1 MTSSGHPVK
10 FRHMIAY
17 RFIAKVSDS
26 GVIQIPQISSL
37 SDQEVEIIILPKAVL
52 MDKPTKAMA
61 FVEKWA
67 GFLTAADSHDEK
79 LSYLSEKYR

>member
-1 MTSSGHPVK
+1 
-10 FRHMIAY
+10 
-17 RFIAKVSDS
+17 
-26 GVIQIPQISSL
+26 
-37 SDQEVEIIILPKAVL
+37 

>member
-1 MTSSGHPVK
+1 
-10 FRHMIAY
+10 MIAY

-26 GVIQIPQISSL
+26 GIVQIPQISSL
-37 SDQEVEIIILPKAVL
+37 SDQEVEIIILPKTVIV
-52 MDKPTKAMA
+52 DRTSKAMA

-67 GFLTAADSHDEK
+67 GFLTDTDSHDAK